1 MRAQMI
7 GQHMMSNQ
15 DMLYAGVRYSG
26 SNGLGTTPATPPV
39 SSILH
44 DDRCSGLPHDVITG
58 VDYSLSTGKG
68 ANDVS
73 DLCGINTA
81 THEADSLRGGE
92 TTRTVP

>member
-58 VDYSLSTGKG
+58 V
-68 ANDVS
+68 
-73 DLCGINTA
+73 
-81 THEADSLRGGE
+81 EADSLRGGE
-92 TTRTVP
+92 TTRTVPDPSHVSVDGTSRAQDDDVRA